1 MTFRHAPVRYAIA
14 AAAAGLLAG
23 TVHAQSSVT
32 LYGVADAGI
41 EYLSNVPSASGGSSQ
56 VRMTSGNMSTSRWGI
71 RGVEDLGGGLKA
83 IFELESGIAFDT
95 GAQNN
100 SSRLFDRGAFVGLGS
115 KYGTLTLGRQT
126 TPTYDTGLQL
136 DPMGFAPRYSLYK
149 SDDVLAGRADNAVKY
164 RGKFGGLTATALYST
179 GRTGAGEVPG
189 NYKVDR
195 NLGASLLYEAGAL
208 MVGAAYDEFQGTTV
222 ATADRTDRRAL
233 IGASYAF
240 GPARAFVGYRWY
252 NGNVGTLPNNGSN
265 LYWAG
270 LRYSMSPAL
279 TLTGAAYYTDTR
291 NSSAD
296 PIMFVASADYAFSKR
311 TDVYMN
317 VGYALNRG
325 NSQLGMNGF
334 NSTTGSPT
342 NVVPGKDQTGVVMGI
357 RHKF

>member
-1 MTFRHAPVRYAIA
+1 MVSLGIA
-14 AAAAGLLAG
+14 AGAA
-23 TVHAQSSVT
+23 HAQSSVT

-83 IFELESGIAFDT
+83 IFDLESGISFDT

-100 SSRLFDRGAFVGLGS
+100 NTRLFDRGAFVGLAS
-115 KYGTLTLGRQT
+115 QYGTLTLGRQT
-126 TPTYDTGLQL
+126 TPMYDTGLQV
-136 DPMGFAPRYSLYK
+136 DPMGYAPRYSLYK
-149 SDDVLAGRADNAVKY
+149 SDDTLAGRADNAIKY
-164 RGKFGGLTATALYST
+164 RGKFNGLTATALYSFS
-179 GRTGAGEVPG
+179 RTGGGEVPG

-195 NLGASLLYEAGAL
+195 NLGVSLMYEAGAFA
-208 MVGAAYDEFQGTTV
+208 VGAAYDEFQGSTV
-222 ATADRTDRRAL
+222 PTENLTDRRAML
-233 IGASYAF
+233 GASYAF
-240 GPARAFVGYRWY
+240 GPAKAFVGYRWY
-252 NGNVGTLPNNGSN
+252 NGNVGTLPANRSN

-270 LRYSMSPAL
+270 LRYSMTPAL
-279 TLTGAAYYTDTR
+279 TLTGAAYYTDTQ

-325 NSQLGMNGF
+325 NSQLGMNGY
-334 NSTTGSPT
+334 NARTGNPT
-342 NVVPGKDQTGVVMGI
+342 NVVPGRDQTGVIMGV